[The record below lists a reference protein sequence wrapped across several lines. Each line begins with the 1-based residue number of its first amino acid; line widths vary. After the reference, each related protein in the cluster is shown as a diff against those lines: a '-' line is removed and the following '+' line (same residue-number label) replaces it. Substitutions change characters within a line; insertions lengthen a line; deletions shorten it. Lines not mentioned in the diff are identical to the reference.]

1 MKLELRDDIS
11 RKDLLTFFMLLL
23 FLAVWTWFIFWSGF
37 ILK

>member
-11 RKDLLTFFMLLL
+11 RKDLLMFFMLLV
-23 FLAVWTWFIFWSGF
+23 FLAVWTWFIFWSGI